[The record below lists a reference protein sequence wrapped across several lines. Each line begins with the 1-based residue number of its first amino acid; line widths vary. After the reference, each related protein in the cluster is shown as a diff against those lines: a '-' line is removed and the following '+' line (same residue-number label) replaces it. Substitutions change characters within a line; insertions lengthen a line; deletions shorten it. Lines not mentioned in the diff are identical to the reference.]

1 MRIKTNKILLWLL
14 PGVIFF
20 LFFWGCGKP
29 GNLNREQDVLHRV
42 KAHLAERSHVI
53 DFTAEALPQRYLREG
68 WKKPEKR
75 FTQVNFPSSLL
86 FFRYFN
92 EFNDVRMTLTA
103 RAAGADGK
111 NLTVLCNRKIIKTV
125 DLKPG
130 PFGTYDFKLPERILT
145 QGDNWLRLD
154 FMGPGN
160 TRKTNPENEEER
172 KPAAKLKTIQFH
184 YKIKDG
190 GDKGLLQSP
199 NSSFSCLVKINKYF
213 RLEADYQNLRGT
225 ESMIEVLDHR
235 RKVIHTFELAP
246 KQTSFRQTKKIP
258 EPGLYK
264 LRFKTTGRE
273 DSFAIWSRIDLFLP
287 EDKNEPIPEEKQM
300 RTDPAD
306 IILYVA
312 DTLRRDHVSRYGYER
327 KTTPR
332 FDRFAEDNTLYLN
345 AYSNSAWTRPSAAC
359 IWTGLFP
366 KNHKT
371 QLRAD
376 KLPDKAVTLASIM
389 RENGYHTAA
398 FIANG
403 NIGRF
408 FGFDRGFDNFTELLE
423 TNDYSR
429 HATAAHVNQAVF
441 PFLDE
446 YVKRPQRKPL
456 FLIVWTVDPHA
467 PYTPSKDVKSM
478 FGIQKFDPIDTYDF
492 DLMENI
498 RSGKI
503 QPTESQRE
511 YMRTRYDQE
520 IFDNDRE
527 FGRLLDKLKELGLYE
542 RAAVIFTSDHG
553 EEFFE
558 HGYVGHGHSLYQE
571 QICIPFAAK
580 IPGIQSGAREEKIQL
595 TDVFPTIL
603 EIAGLQPPTAVDGI
617 SLFQVRNESP
627 RTLYFEE
634 RKPWLDLTAL
644 IGETRKVIY
653 NRVNHHRPVS
663 DTKPLIEFYSLLNI
677 DEQESLPPAGFPD
690 LLRIQRINT
699 YRQTKGA
706 TNWQQR
712 NVELPP
718 RIDEMLKALGYIK

>member
-1 MRIKTNKILLWLL
+1 MDKVLSWLFS
-14 PGVIFF
+14 GIIFLF
-20 LFFWGCGKP
+20 FFWGCGNP
-29 GNLNREQDVLHRV
+29 GNISRELDVLHRV
-42 KAHLAERSHVI
+42 KAQLAERSHVI
-53 DFTAEALPQRYLREG
+53 DFSAEALPQRHLRGG
-68 WKKPEKR
+68 WEKPEKQ
-75 FTQVNFPSSLL
+75 FTQADFPSSRL
-86 FFRYFN
+86 FFRHFN
-92 EFNDVRMTLTA
+92 ESNEVRLTLTA
-103 RAAGADGK
+103 RAAEAERQ
-111 NLTVLCNRKIIKTV
+111 TVSVFCNRKKLKTI
-125 DLKPG
+125 DLEPG
-130 PFGTYDFKLPERILT
+130 PFGNYSFILPESGLAR
-145 QGDNWLRLD
+145 GDNWLHFE
-154 FMGPGN
+154 FMRPNNSESMIPDNGG
-160 TRKTNPENEEER
+160 ER
-172 KPAAKLKTIQFH
+172 KPAAAFKAIQFQ

-199 NSSFSCLVKINKYF
+199 DSSFSCLVKINKYF
-213 RLEADYQNLRGT
+213 RLETDYQNLRGT
-225 ESMIEVLDHR
+225 ESLIEVLDHKGKALHR
-235 RKVIHTFELAP
+235 FELAP
-246 KQTSFRQTKKIP
+246 EQTSFRQTKKIP

-287 EDKNEPIPEEKQM
+287 ENENEPIPEEKEM
-300 RTDPAD
+300 KTEPAD
-306 IILYVA
+306 IILYVV
-312 DTLRRDHVSRYGYER
+312 DTLRRDHVSRYGYGRE
-327 KTTPR
+327 TTPR
-332 FDRFAEDNTLYLN
+332 FDRFAEENTLYLN

-359 IWTGLFP
+359 IWTGLYP

-371 QLRAD
+371 QFRGD
-376 KLPDKAVTLASIM
+376 KLPEEASTLASILK
-389 RENGYHTAA
+389 ECGYYTAA

-423 TNDYSR
+423 SNDYSR
-429 HATAAHVNQAVF
+429 HATAAHVNQALF
-441 PFLDE
+441 PFLDK

-456 FLIVWTVDPHA
+456 FLVVWTVDPHA

-478 FGIQKFDPIDTYDF
+478 FGIQAFDPINTYDF
-492 DLMENI
+492 DLMDNI
-498 RSGKI
+498 RSGKMK
-503 QPTESQRE
+503 PTESQRE
-511 YMRTRYDQE
+511 YMRIRYDQE

-527 FGRLLDKLKELGLYE
+527 FGRVLDKLKEIGLYD

-558 HGYVGHGHSLYQE
+558 HDHVGHGHSLYQE

-580 IPGIQSGAREEKIQL
+580 IPGIQPGVREEKIQL

-603 EIAGLQPPTAVDGI
+603 EIAGVQPPAAVDGI
-617 SLFQVRNESP
+617 SLSQVKNDSP

-644 IGETRKVIY
+644 IDEKRKVIY

-663 DTKPLIEFYSLLNI
+663 DTKPLIEFYNLSNI
-677 DEQESLPPAGFPD
+677 DEQKPLPPSRFPD

-699 YRQTKGA
+699 YRQTKGE